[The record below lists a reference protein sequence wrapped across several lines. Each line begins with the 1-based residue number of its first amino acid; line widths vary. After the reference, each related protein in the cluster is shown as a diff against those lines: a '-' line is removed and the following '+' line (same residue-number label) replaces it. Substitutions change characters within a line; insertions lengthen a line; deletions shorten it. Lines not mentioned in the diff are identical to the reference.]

1 MDREP
6 VFSKT
11 TRNTDR
17 SREERIAYFDAC
29 YAEFHQAVYSNVVK
43 LVRDPLLAEDILQ
56 DVFLVF
62 WENMYKLDGDRIA
75 NWLFVVSF
83 NKSMNC
89 LKRMRKHRSL
99 DEAEDMRD
107 VTDETGIDEED
118 FAHKLQLIDEAVE
131 LLSDRKKEIF
141 RMYRLEGKSLEEI
154 SSDMQLS
161 VHTIKD
167 HLKITHKLIRTYL
180 DRTLLHYTA
189 KELLF
194 LWYLLN

>member
-1 MDREP
+1 MDKEP
-6 VFSKT
+6 VFSKPI
-11 TRNTDR
+11 RNTDP
-17 SREERIAYFDAC
+17 SREEQIAYFDVC
-29 YAEFHQAVYSNVVK
+29 YAEFHQAVYGNIIK
-43 LVRDPLLAEDILQ
+43 LVRDPQSAEDILQ

-62 WENMYKLDGDRIA
+62 WENMYKLDRDRVA

-89 LKRMRKHRSL
+89 LNRMRKHRSL
-99 DEAEDMRD
+99 EEAED
-107 VTDETGIDEED
+107 TQDETGIDEKD
-118 FAHKLQLIDEAVE
+118 FEQKLQLIDEAVE

-141 RMYRLEGKSLEEI
+141 RMYRMEGKTLQEI
-154 SSDMQLS
+154 SSEMQLS
-161 VHTIKD
+161 VHTVKD

-180 DRTLLHYTA
+180 DRTPLHYTA